1 MEVGSGKSFQLPA
14 SSFKLTIMGKKAI
27 IWFSVFIGLLLIVPF
42 FWGTYNKLVKREEVV
57 KSAWAQV
64 ENQYQRRTDLIPNL
78 VETVKGYAAHEQ
90 ETFTKVI
97 EARAK
102 ATQLNVDPSNFDADN
117 MQQFNQVQAELSQSL
132 SRLMV
137 VIEQYPDLKANENFI
152 MLQGQLE
159 GTENRIAVER
169 KRFNESANLYNTY
182 RRRFP
187 KNVAAAVFGF
197 KEIKYFE
204 AEKGSDVSPE
214 VGF

>member
-1 MEVGSGKSFQLPA
+1 
-14 SSFKLTIMGKKAI
+14 MGKITI
-27 IWFSVFIGLLLIVPF
+27 IWFSIIIALILMIPF
-42 FWGTYNKLVKREEVV
+42 LWGTYNKFVKRDEAVR
-57 KSAWAQV
+57 SSWAQV
-64 ENQYQRRTDLIPNL
+64 ENQYQRRSDLIPNL

-97 EARAK
+97 GARAK
-102 ATQLNVDPSNFDADN
+102 ASQLNVDASNLDAEKL
-117 MQQFNQVQAELSQSL
+117 QEFSQAQGELSQAL

-137 VIEQYPDLKANENFI
+137 VIEKYPDLKANENFI

-169 KRFNESANLYNTY
+169 KRFNDSVNKHNTY

-187 KNVAAAVFGF
+187 RNVVVAIFGF

-204 AEKGSDVSPE
+204 AERGTDNAPN

>member
-1 MEVGSGKSFQLPA
+1 
-14 SSFKLTIMGKKAI
+14 MGKKAI
-27 IWFSVFIGLLLIVPF
+27 IWFSFFIGLLLIVPF

-57 KSAWAQV
+57 KTAWAQV

-78 VETVKGYAAHEQ
+78 VETVKGYATHEQ

-97 EARAK
+97 EARSK
-102 ATQLNVDPSNFDADN
+102 ATQINIGASNLTPEN
-117 MQQFNQVQAELSQSL
+117 LQQFSQAQNELSQSL
-132 SRLMV
+132 SRLMA
-137 VIEQYPDLKANENFI
+137 VIENYPELKANESFI

-169 KRFNESANLYNTY
+169 KRFNESTNKYNTY
-182 RRRFP
+182 RLRFP
-187 KNVAAAVFGF
+187 KNVAAAIFGF

-204 AEKGSDVSPE
+204 AERGTDVSPE

>member
-1 MEVGSGKSFQLPA
+1 
-14 SSFKLTIMGKKAI
+14 MGKKAI
-27 IWFSVFIGLLLIVPF
+27 IWFSVFISLLLIVPL
-42 FWGTYNKLVKREEVV
+42 FWGTYNRLVKRQEVV

-78 VETVKGYAAHEQ
+78 VETVKGYARHEQ

-102 ATQLNVDPSNFDADN
+102 ATQLNVDAGKLTTEHL
-117 MQQFNQVQAELSQSL
+117 QQFNQVQDELSQSL
-132 SRLMV
+132 SRLMA
-137 VIEQYPDLKANENFI
+137 VIENYPDLKANENFI

-159 GTENRIAVER
+159 GAENRISVER
-169 KRFNESANLYNTY
+169 KRFNESVNRYNTY

-187 KNVAAAVFGF
+187 KNIAAAILGF

-204 AEKGSDVSPE
+204 AERGEETIPN

>member
-1 MEVGSGKSFQLPA
+1 
-14 SSFKLTIMGKKAI
+14 MGKKAI

-42 FWGTYNKLVKREEVV
+42 LWGTYNKLVKREEVV
-57 KSAWAQV
+57 KTAWAQV
-64 ENQYQRRTDLIPNL
+64 ENQYQRRIDLIPNL
-78 VETVKGYAAHEQ
+78 VETVKGYASHEQ
-90 ETFTKVI
+90 ETFTRVI

-102 ATQLNVDPSNFDADN
+102 ATQLNVDAGNLTAEN
-117 MQQFNQVQAELSQSL
+117 MQQFNQVQGELSQSL

-169 KRFNESANLYNTY
+169 KRFNESAKEYNTY

-187 KNVAAAVFGF
+187 RNMAAAVFGF

>member
-1 MEVGSGKSFQLPA
+1 
-14 SSFKLTIMGKKAI
+14 
-27 IWFSVFIGLLLIVPF
+27 LIVPF
-42 FWGTYNKLVKREEVV
+42 FWGSYNKLVKREEVV
-57 KSAWAQV
+57 KTAWAQV

-90 ETFTKVI
+90 ETFMKVI

-102 ATQLNVDPSNFDADN
+102 ASQLNIDPGNFNAEN
-117 MQQFNQVQAELSQSL
+117 MQQFNQVQGELSQSL

-159 GTENRIAVER
+159 GTENRITVER
-169 KRFNESANLYNTY
+169 KRFNESAKEYNTY

-187 KNVAAAVFGF
+187 RNMAAAVFGF

>member
-1 MEVGSGKSFQLPA
+1 
-14 SSFKLTIMGKKAI
+14 MGKKTI
-27 IWFSVFIGLLLIVPF
+27 IWFSVFIGLILIVPF
-42 FWGTYNKLVKREEVV
+42 FWGTYNKLVKREEAVR
-57 KSAWAQV
+57 SNWAQV

-78 VETVKGYAAHEQ
+78 VETVKGYAVHEQ

-102 ATQLNVDPSNFDADN
+102 ATQLTLDASSFDAEN
-117 MQQFNQVQAELSQSL
+117 MQQFNQVQGELSQSL
-132 SRLMV
+132 SRLMA
-137 VIEQYPDLKANENFI
+137 VIENYPDLKANENFI

-169 KRFNESANLYNTY
+169 KRFNDSANKYNSY

-187 KNVAAAVFGF
+187 KNLVAAVFGF

-204 AEKGSDVSPE
+204 AEKGADVSPK

>member
-1 MEVGSGKSFQLPA
+1 
-14 SSFKLTIMGKKAI
+14 MGKKAI
-27 IWFSVFIGLLLIVPF
+27 IWFVVIIALLLIVPF
-42 FWGTYNKLVKREEVV
+42 FWGTYNKLVKREEAV
-57 KSAWAQV
+57 KTVWAQV
-64 ENQYQRRTDLIPNL
+64 ENQYQRRSDLIPNL

-90 ETFTKVI
+90 ETFTRVI

-102 ATQLNVDPSNFDADN
+102 ATQLNIDPTNLNADN
-117 MQQFNQVQAELSQSL
+117 MQQFNQVQGELSQSL
-132 SRLMV
+132 SRLMA
-137 VIEQYPDLKANENFI
+137 VIENYPDLKANENFI

-169 KRFNESANLYNTY
+169 KRFNESANIYNTY

-204 AEKGSDVSPE
+204 AEKGGDVAPA
-214 VGF
+214 VGFGN

>member
-1 MEVGSGKSFQLPA
+1 
-14 SSFKLTIMGKKAI
+14 MGKKII
-27 IWFSVFIGLLLIVPF
+27 IWFSVFLGLLLIVPF
-42 FWGTYNKLVKREEVV
+42 FWGSYNKLVKREEVV
-57 KSAWAQV
+57 KTAWAQV

-90 ETFTKVI
+90 ETFMKVI

-102 ATQLNVDPSNFDADN
+102 ASQLNIDPGNFNAEN
-117 MQQFNQVQAELSQSL
+117 MQQFNQVQGELSQSL

-159 GTENRIAVER
+159 GTENRITVER
-169 KRFNESANLYNTY
+169 KRFNESAKEYNTY

-187 KNVAAAVFGF
+187 RNMAAAVFGF

>member
-1 MEVGSGKSFQLPA
+1 
-14 SSFKLTIMGKKAI
+14 MGKKAI
-27 IWFSVFIGLLLIVPF
+27 IWFSVFIILLLIIPF
-42 FWGTYNKLVKREEVV
+42 FWGTYNRLVKREETV

-102 ATQLNVDPSNFDADN
+102 ATQLTVDPGNLN
-117 MQQFNQVQAELSQSL
+117 TENLQQFNQAQAELSQSL

-137 VIEQYPDLKANENFI
+137 VIEKYPDLKANKNFI

-169 KRFNESANLYNTY
+169 KRFNESAKQYNTY

-204 AEKGSDVSPE
+204 AEKGADVSPE

>member
-1 MEVGSGKSFQLPA
+1 
-14 SSFKLTIMGKKAI
+14 MGKKTI
-27 IWFSVFIGLLLIVPF
+27 IWFSVLIGIILIVPF
-42 FWGTYNKLVKREEVV
+42 LWGTYNKLVKREESV
-57 KSAWAQV
+57 KSTWAQV

-102 ATQLNVDPSNFDADN
+102 ATQLNVDASNLDAEKL
-117 MQQFNQVQAELSQSL
+117 QQFNQVQGELSQAL
-132 SRLMV
+132 SRLMA
-137 VIEQYPDLKANENFI
+137 VIENYPDLKANENFI

-169 KRFNESANLYNTY
+169 KRFNESANKYNTY

-187 KNVAAAVFGF
+187 KNVAAAIFGF

-204 AEKGSDVSPE
+204 AEKGSEVSPE
-214 VGF
+214 VGFIN

>member
-1 MEVGSGKSFQLPA
+1 
-14 SSFKLTIMGKKAI
+14 MGKKTI
-27 IWFSVFIGLLLIVPF
+27 IWFSVFIALLLIVPF
-42 FWGTYNKLVKREEVV
+42 FLGTYNKLVKREEAV
-57 KSAWAQV
+57 KQAWAQV

-78 VETVKGYAAHEQ
+78 VETVKGYATHEQ

-102 ATQLNVDPSNFDADN
+102 ATQLTIDPSNFDAEKL
-117 MQQFNQVQAELSQSL
+117 QQFNQAQGELSQAL
-132 SRLMV
+132 SRLMGL
-137 VIEQYPDLKANENFI
+137 IENYPDLKANENFI

-169 KRFNESANLYNTY
+169 KRFNESANIYNTY

-187 KNVAAAVFGF
+187 KNVVAAVFGF

-204 AEKGSDVSPE
+204 ALKGGDLSPK
-214 VGF
+214 VDF

>member
-1 MEVGSGKSFQLPA
+1 
-14 SSFKLTIMGKKAI
+14 MGKKVI

-42 FWGTYNKLVKREEVV
+42 FWGSYNKLVKREEVV
-57 KSAWAQV
+57 KSDWAQV

-78 VETVKGYAAHEQ
+78 VETVKGYATHEQ
-90 ETFTKVI
+90 ETFAKVT

-102 ATQLNVDPSNFDADN
+102 ATQLTIDASNLTASN
-117 MQQFNQVQAELSQSL
+117 LQQFNQVQGELSQSL
-132 SRLMV
+132 SRLMA
-137 VIEQYPDLKANENFI
+137 VIENYPDLKANENFI

-159 GTENRIAVER
+159 GTENRISVER
-169 KRFNESANLYNTY
+169 KRFNESVNRYNTY

-187 KNVAAAVFGF
+187 KNIVATMLGF

-204 AEKGSDVSPE
+204 AERGAETSPD

>member
-1 MEVGSGKSFQLPA
+1 
-14 SSFKLTIMGKKAI
+14 MGKKAI
-27 IWFSVFIGLLLIVPF
+27 IWFSFFIGLLLIVPF

-57 KSAWAQV
+57 KTAWAQV

-78 VETVKGYAAHEQ
+78 VETVKGYATHEQ

-102 ATQLNVDPSNFDADN
+102 ATQLNVDAGKLTTEHL
-117 MQQFNQVQAELSQSL
+117 QQFNQVQDELSQSL
-132 SRLMV
+132 SRLMA
-137 VIEQYPDLKANENFI
+137 VIENYPDLKANENFI

-159 GTENRIAVER
+159 GAENRISTER
-169 KRFNESANLYNTY
+169 KRFNESVKSYNSY

-187 KNVAAAVFGF
+187 KNIAAAIFGF
-197 KEIKYFE
+197 DEIKYFE
-204 AEKGSDVSPE
+204 AERGTETTPD

>member
-1 MEVGSGKSFQLPA
+1 
-14 SSFKLTIMGKKAI
+14 MGKKAI
-27 IWFSVFIGLLLIVPF
+27 IWFSIIIGLLLIVPF
-42 FWGTYNKLVKREEVV
+42 FWGTYNRLIKREEIV

-64 ENQYQRRTDLIPNL
+64 ENQYQRRSDLIPNL
-78 VETVKGYAAHEQ
+78 VEAVKGYAAHEQ
-90 ETFTKVI
+90 ETFTQVI

-102 ATQLNVDPSNFDADN
+102 ATQLNIDAGN
-117 MQQFNQVQAELSQSL
+117 LNAENLQQFNQVQAELSQSL

-137 VIEQYPDLKANENFI
+137 VIEKYPDLKANENFI

-169 KRFNESANLYNTY
+169 KRFNESAKEYNTY

-204 AEKGSDVSPE
+204 SEKGADVSPK

>member
-1 MEVGSGKSFQLPA
+1 
-14 SSFKLTIMGKKAI
+14 MGKKAI
-27 IWFSVFIGLLLIVPF
+27 IWFSVIIGLLLIVPF
-42 FWGTYNKLVKREEVV
+42 FWGSYNKLVKREEVV
-57 KSAWAQV
+57 KTAWAQV

-102 ATQLNVDPSNFDADN
+102 ATQLNLDASNLNAEN
-117 MQQFNQVQAELSQSL
+117 MQQFNQVQGELSQSL

-169 KRFNESANLYNTY
+169 KRFNESAKEYNTY

-187 KNVAAAVFGF
+187 RNMAAVVFGF

-204 AEKGSDVSPE
+204 AKKGGDVSPT

>member
-1 MEVGSGKSFQLPA
+1 
-14 SSFKLTIMGKKAI
+14 MGRKAI
-27 IWFSVFIGLLLIVPF
+27 IWFSVVIGLLLIVPF
-42 FWGTYNKLVKREEVV
+42 FWGTFNRLVKHEEAV

-78 VETVKGYAAHEQ
+78 VETVKGYAEHEQ

-102 ATQLNVDPSNFDADN
+102 ATQLTIDDRNFSAEN
-117 MQQFNQVQAELSQSL
+117 LQHYNQVQSQLSQSL

-137 VIEQYPDLKANENFI
+137 VIEKYPDLKANENFV

-159 GTENRIAVER
+159 GAENRISVER
-169 KRFNESANLYNTY
+169 KRFNESVNRYNTY

-187 KNVAAAVFGF
+187 KNIAAAMFGF

-204 AEKGSDVSPE
+204 AEKEADISPE
-214 VGF
+214 IGF

>member
-1 MEVGSGKSFQLPA
+1 
-14 SSFKLTIMGKKAI
+14 MGKKVI

-42 FWGTYNKLVKREEVV
+42 FWGSYNKLVKREEVV
-57 KSAWAQV
+57 KSDWAQV

-78 VETVKGYAAHEQ
+78 VETVKGYATHEQ
-90 ETFTKVI
+90 ETFAKVT

-102 ATQLNVDPSNFDADN
+102 ATQLTIDASNLTASN
-117 MQQFNQVQAELSQSL
+117 LQQFNQVQAELSQSL
-132 SRLMV
+132 SRLMA
-137 VIEQYPDLKANENFI
+137 VIENYPDLKANENFI

-159 GTENRIAVER
+159 GTENRISVER
-169 KRFNESANLYNTY
+169 KRFNESVNRYNTY

-187 KNVAAAVFGF
+187 KNIAAAILRF

-204 AEKGSDVSPE
+204 AERGAEASPE

>member
-1 MEVGSGKSFQLPA
+1 
-14 SSFKLTIMGKKAI
+14 MGKKAI
-27 IWFSVFIGLLLIVPF
+27 IWFSIFIGLLLIIPF
-42 FWGTYNKLVKREEVV
+42 FWGTYNRLVKREEVV

-102 ATQLNVDPSNFDADN
+102 ATQLTIDPANFN
-117 MQQFNQVQAELSQSL
+117 TENLQQFNQVQGELSQSL

-137 VIEQYPDLKANENFI
+137 VIENYPDLKANENFI

-169 KRFNESANLYNTY
+169 KRFNESANVYNTF

-187 KNVAAAVFGF
+187 KNVAAAIFGF
-197 KEIKYFE
+197 KEIKYYE
-204 AEKGSDVSPE
+204 AKMGGDVSPK